1 MTFQLW
7 FNTSSFMSIWP
18 HKKMAKISVA
28 SPLLF
33 QTLKSLSDTHTR
45 VSPMESLQM
54 MWLHKRHGF
63 WIFCSQDSPHKLLLW
78 NAWQVLQLRHHI
90 HHDCCCAVCLQL
102 IIPAQYMYTC
112 DFHFIEKRPSYRW
125 LYCNTR
131 LQITIHRSLA
141 VVLFLLLKN
150 VAYKNSLQLF
160 TDRNNK
166 VSWKPG

>member
-1 MTFQLW
+1 MLHRLCCFKHL
-7 FNTSSFMSIWP
+7 
-18 HKKMAKISVA
+18 
-28 SPLLF
+28 
-33 QTLKSLSDTHTR
+33 SLSLIHTP
-45 VSPMESLQM
+45 VCLQWRACKWCGCIRDM
-54 MWLHKRHGF
+54 VFEFFALGILHIG
-63 WIFCSQDSPHKLLLW
+63 KLLLW
-78 NAWQVLQLRHHI
+78 NAWQVLQLTHHN